1 MKKTL
6 IKVFILALSLL
17 ILASCK
23 SSESL
28 KALKLDKNNL
38 NLEVG
43 QTERINLTAEP
54 ANVSI
59 PEIIWSVSDKNVAEV
74 DNTGL
79 VKAISAGKCII
90 TAKTKDGKFSV
101 ESYITINPKSIK
113 ELKLDKSSVSMDVGS
128 SQNLK
133 LTIEPS
139 DAAIPEIQWVSSDE
153 KVVTVDNKGIIK
165 AVSAGKA
172 IITAKIKDGV
182 LSAVCNVTVNTKSVK
197 GIKFIKTSLTL
208 QTGSKEKLQVVFNPT
223 DAANQNITFS
233 SSNNKVATVDA
244 IGTAKGIAPGTAY
257 ITARSKDGGFTA
269 KCTITVNQKPTTV
282 NSNIL
287 FRKKGGGYMAVM
299 VYEHVGWQDL
309 LYSTSDLTIYIENS
323 RLFIKF
329 NDVHFISGGKDVGPI
344 VDEYSVGVGI
354 TVKSED
360 TGQILFKRDRTDQ

>member
-113 ELKLDKSSVSMDVGS
+113 ELKLDKSSVSMK
-128 SQNLK
+128 N
-133 LTIEPS
+133 
-139 DAAIPEIQWVSSDE
+139 W
-153 KVVTVDNKGIIK
+153 
-165 AVSAGKA
+165 
-172 IITAKIKDGV
+172 
-182 LSAVCNVTVNTKSVK
+182 
-197 GIKFIKTSLTL
+197 
-208 QTGSKEKLQVVFNPT
+208 KE
-223 DAANQNITFS
+223 
-233 SSNNKVATVDA
+233 
-244 IGTAKGIAPGTAY
+244 
-257 ITARSKDGGFTA
+257 
-269 KCTITVNQKPTTV
+269 
-282 NSNIL
+282 L
-287 FRKKGGGYMAVM
+287 F
-299 VYEHVGWQDL
+299 
-309 LYSTSDLTIYIENS
+309 
-323 RLFIKF
+323 
-329 NDVHFISGGKDVGPI
+329 
-344 VDEYSVGVGI
+344 
-354 TVKSED
+354 
-360 TGQILFKRDRTDQ
+360 